1 MKIDELLKRLD
12 NVKIDEDERREIA
25 EFLAQTVDGKES
37 LFPHNLMTKD
47 KTIYDFTSYEKLLKS
62 NKISPDDVFV
72 YIYYNYFTEYHP
84 LAYFYPFLIDKHLLA
99 DAYLSKLG
107 LESDLYHIAPATG
120 LKYIAVIGKFPDIS
134 RVVVEVVD
142 IDNVATNTYLPTL
155 IHGVVR
161 NKRIDDDEIIEIVSR
176 FSSQKLFA
184 GYDFITARDI
194 INRYYGNHGKS
205 IAKEVEVI
213 KDAYNHIFKPLRIEY
228 HLKD

>member
-25 EFLAQTVDGKES
+25 EYLAQTVDGKES

-72 YIYYNYFTEYHP
+72 YIYYNYFNEYHP

-107 LESDLYHIAPATG
+107 LESDVYYVAPATG
-120 LKYIAVIGKFPDIS
+120 LKYIAVIGKFPDIN
-134 RVVVEVVD
+134 RVVVEVAD
-142 IDNVATNTYLPTL
+142 IDNVIANTNLPTL
-155 IHGVVR
+155 IHGDIR
-161 NKRIDDDEIIEIVSR
+161 NKRVDDEIIEIVSR
-176 FSSQKLFA
+176 FNSQKLFA
-184 GYDFITARDI
+184 GYDFIEAKEI
-194 INRYYGNHGKS
+194 IRRYYGNHGKPL
-205 IAKEVEVI
+205 AKEVEVI

>member
-84 LAYFYPFLIDKHLLA
+84 LAYFYPFLIDKLLLT

-107 LESDLYHIAPATG
+107 LKSDLYHVAPATG
-120 LKYIAVIGKFPDIS
+120 LKYIAVIGKFPDIN
-134 RVVVEVVD
+134 RVVVEVAD
-142 IDNVATNTYLPTL
+142 IDNVIANTNLPTL
-155 IHGVVR
+155 IHGDIR
-161 NKRIDDDEIIEIVSR
+161 NKRVDDEIIEIVSR
-176 FSSQKLFA
+176 FNSQKLFA
-184 GYDFITARDI
+184 GYDFIEAKEI
-194 INRYYGNHGKS
+194 IRRYYGNHGKPL
-205 IAKEVEVI
+205 AKEVEVI